1 MSSSPWSVISNG
13 VIISAITVKSLLP
26 EIAIDSWRHWGAGLG
41 SRPVLS
47 GALSGGRS
55 NRSFLLD
62 SDSFKMVLRL
72 NGDDSLLP
80 GSNRTS
86 EIDIWQAASHEGI
99 APPLLYVDEHTRY
112 LVSTYIEST
121 LPPQPQLDENF
132 IDQAF
137 SLLSRCHQLDIE
149 APSIDYTDHIKKYWD
164 IIEGKDHIGNPGLR
178 QQRQAMQGVL
188 EDILSSGTPMGLCHH
203 DPVIVN
209 FVGSTKRLYLI
220 DWEYAAH
227 GLLVMD
233 YAALG
238 IEWGIDD
245 ATIVARTGLVPE
257 ELMMAKSLYRYL
269 CALWKE
275 IT

>member
-1 MSSSPWSVISNG
+1 M
-13 VIISAITVKSLLP
+13 IISAITVKSLQP
-26 EIAIDSWRHWGAGLG
+26 ESAIDSWRQWSGGLG
-41 SRPVLS
+41 SRPVILETL
-47 GALSGGRS
+47 GGGRS

-62 SDSFKMVLRL
+62 SDDFKMVLRL

-80 GSNRTS
+80 DPNRAC
-86 EIDIWQAASHEGI
+86 EIEIWQAASQQGI
-99 APPLLYVDEHTRY
+99 APPLLHVDEHTRY
-112 LVSTYIEST
+112 LVSTYIENT
-121 LPPQPQLDENF
+121 LQPRPQLDEAF
-132 IDQAF
+132 IDQAL

-149 APSIDYTDHIKKYWD
+149 APSIDYTDHIKKYWG
-164 IIEGKDHIGNPGLR
+164 IIEDKDHVTNSGLQ
-178 QQRQAMQGVL
+178 QQRQAMQELL
-188 EDILSSGTPMGLCHH
+188 EDILNSDTPMGLCHH
-203 DPVIVN
+203 DPVVAN
-209 FVGSTKRLYLI
+209 FVGSTERLYLI

-245 ATIVARTGLVPE
+245 AAIVARTGLESE
-257 ELMMAKSLYRYL
+257 ELTMAKSLYHYL

>member
-1 MSSSPWSVISNG
+1 
-13 VIISAITVKSLLP
+13 VIISATTVKSLLP
-26 EIAIDSWRHWGAGLG
+26 EIAIDSWRQWAAGLG
-41 SRPVLS
+41 SRPVIVESLD
-47 GALSGGRS
+47 GGRS

-62 SDSFKMVLRL
+62 SDGFKMVLRL
-72 NGDDSLLP
+72 NGEDSLLP

-86 EIDIWQAASHEGI
+86 EIKIWQAASQQGI
-99 APPLLYVDEHTRY
+99 APPLLYVDEHTRC
-112 LVSTYIEST
+112 LVSTYIENT
-121 LPPQPQLDENF
+121 LPSQPQLDKTF
-132 IDQAF
+132 IDQAL

-149 APSIDYTDHIKKYWD
+149 APSIDYADHIKKYWD
-164 IIEGKDHIGNPGLR
+164 IIEGKDHITNPGLQ
-178 QQRQAMQGVL
+178 QQRRGMQEL
-188 EDILSSGTPMGLCHH
+188 FEDILNSDTPTGLCHH
-203 DPVIVN
+203 DPVVAN
-209 FVGSTKRLYLI
+209 FVGSTDRLYLI

-245 ATIVARTGLVPE
+245 ATIVARTGLEPG
-257 ELMMAKSLYRYL
+257 LLTMAKSLYRYM

>member
-1 MSSSPWSVISNG
+1 VIT
-13 VIISAITVKSLLP
+13 SAITGKSLLP
-26 EIAIDSWRHWGAGLG
+26 ESAIDSWREWGAGLG
-41 SRPVLS
+41 TRPVILES
-47 GALSGGRS
+47 LGGGRS

-62 SDSFKMVLRL
+62 SDGFRMVLRL

-86 EIDIWQAASHEGI
+86 EIDIWQAASHQGI
-99 APPLLYVDEHTRY
+99 APPLLHVDEHTRY
-112 LVSTYIEST
+112 LVSTYIENT
-121 LPPQPQLDENF
+121 LPPQPQLDETF

-164 IIEGKDHIGNPGLR
+164 IIEGKDQITNPGLQ
-178 QQRQAMQGVL
+178 QQRQPMQELL
-188 EDILSSGTPMGLCHH
+188 EDILNSGTPTGLCHH
-203 DPVIVN
+203 DPVIAN
-209 FVGSTKRLYLI
+209 FVGNSDRLYVI

-245 ATIVARTGLVPE
+245 ATIVARTGLEPG
-257 ELMMAKSLYRYL
+257 LLTMAKSLYRYM
-269 CALWKE
+269 CALWEE

>member
-1 MSSSPWSVISNG
+1 MQPE
-13 VIISAITVKSLLP
+13 SAL
-26 EIAIDSWRHWGAGLG
+26 DSWRQWGAGLG
-41 SRPVLS
+41 SRPGLN

-55 NRSFLLD
+55 NRSFLMD
-62 SDSFKMVLRL
+62 SDGFKMVLRL

-80 GSNRTS
+80 GSSRTS
-86 EIDIWQAASHEGI
+86 EIKIWQAASHQGI
-99 APPLLYVDEHTRY
+99 APPLLHVDEHTRY
-112 LVSTYIEST
+112 LVSTYIENA
-121 LPPQPQLDENF
+121 LPPQPQFDEIF

-149 APSIDYTDHIKKYWD
+149 APSIDYRDHITKYWA
-164 IIEGKDHIGNPGLR
+164 IIEGKGHIANPGLR
-178 QQRQAMQGVL
+178 QQRRPMQELL
-188 EDILSSGTPMGLCHH
+188 EDILNSGTPTGMCHH
-203 DPVIVN
+203 DPVVAN
-209 FVGSTKRLYLI
+209 FVGSTERLYLI

-238 IEWGIDD
+238 IEWGISD
-245 ATIVARTGLVPE
+245 ATIVARTGLEPE
-257 ELMMAKSLYRYL
+257 ELTMAKSLYRYL

>member
-1 MSSSPWSVISNG
+1 
-13 VIISAITVKSLLP
+13 VIICATTVKSLLP
-26 EIAIDSWRHWGAGLG
+26 EIAIDGWREWDAGLG
-41 SRPVLS
+41 SRPVIFESLD
-47 GALSGGRS
+47 GGRS

-62 SDSFKMVLRL
+62 SDGFKMVLRL

-80 GSNRTS
+80 GSSRTS
-86 EIDIWQAASHEGI
+86 EVEIWQAASHQGI
-99 APPLLYVDEHTRY
+99 APPLLHVDEHTRY
-112 LVSTYIEST
+112 LVSTHIENT
-121 LPPQPQLDENF
+121 LPPQPQLDETF

-137 SLLSRCHQLDIE
+137 SLLSRCHQLDVK

-164 IIEGKDHIGNPGLR
+164 IIEGKDQITNPGLQ
-178 QQRQAMQGVL
+178 QQRQAMQGIL
-188 EDILSSGTPMGLCHH
+188 EDILNSDTPTGLCHH
-203 DPVIVN
+203 DPVIAN
-209 FVGSTKRLYLI
+209 FVGNANRLYLI

-233 YAALG
+233 YAALR

-245 ATIVARTGLVPE
+245 ATIVARTGLESE
-257 ELMMAKSLYRYL
+257 ELTMAKSLYRYL

>member
-1 MSSSPWSVISNG
+1 M
-13 VIISAITVKSLLP
+13 LP
-26 EIAIDSWRHWGAGLG
+26 ESAIDSWREWGGGLG
-41 SRPVLS
+41 SRPDLD

-55 NRSFLLD
+55 NRSFLMD
-62 SDSFKMVLRL
+62 SDGFKMVLRL

-80 GSNRTS
+80 GSSRTS
-86 EIDIWQAASHEGI
+86 EIKIWQTASHQGI

-112 LVSTYIEST
+112 LVSTYIENT
-121 LPPQPQLDENF
+121 LPPQSQLDEAF

-164 IIEGKDHIGNPGLR
+164 IIEGKGHVTNSGLQ
-178 QQRQAMQGVL
+178 QQRRPMQELL
-188 EDILSSGTPMGLCHH
+188 ESLLNSETPTGMCHH
-203 DPVIVN
+203 DPVIAN
-209 FVGSTKRLYLI
+209 FVGNSERLYLI

-245 ATIVARTGLVPE
+245 ATIIARTGLEPE
-257 ELMMAKSLYRYL
+257 ELTMAKSLYHYL